1 MDRRFRSPLDGR
13 AEVRLSVRT
22 IVCSECR
29 YELMY
34 ATYGTKGSYR
44 TGEAFARTCRHADEL
59 EGLDAMSCPV
69 LRAETEAALR
79 EQFPG
84 RGVSK

>member
-1 MDRRFRSPLDGR
+1 M
-13 AEVRLSVRT
+13 SVRT
-22 IVCSECR
+22 IVCPDCQ

-34 ATYGTKGSYR
+34 ATYGTSGSYR
-44 TGEAFARTCRHADEL
+44 TGEAFVRTCRHVGEL
-59 EGLDAMSCPV
+59 EGLDAMSCPI
-69 LRAETEAALR
+69 LRAATEAALR